1 MLINVELGLI
11 LCKVCVCVCVC
22 VCPKTCS
29 GKINFQGIQGSFCQ
43 AFAYCRAIHSA
54 FTVWLFCFLM
64 DLCAPPSLV
73 ECVRCLFMKFISSA
87 TLTPSSPPTA
97 RPSHPRTGHAKPV
110 PMNGSLRG
118 APGRGPGLGGPEL
131 TSGQQQ
137 GRGTP
142 SSGFAVATQCRVGS
156 GQPRFGPL
164 GQRGRKFGWLWCG
177 ALPHWPKRLPR
188 V

>member
-11 LCKVCVCVCVC
+11 LCKVCVCVC
-22 VCPKTCS
+22 PKTCS
-29 GKINFQGIQGSFCQ
+29 GKINSRDSRVFLPGLCLLPGDSERLHRVVILFSYGLVCTPIPRGVRAMSFYEVH
-43 AFAYCRAIHSA
+43 FFRNSDP
-54 FTVWLFCFLM
+54 LL
-64 DLCAPPSLV
+64 
-73 ECVRCLFMKFISSA
+73 
-87 TLTPSSPPTA
+87 PPTA

-118 APGRGPGLGGPEL
+118 APGRGPGLGDPEL

-156 GQPRFGPL
+156 GLSGQPSFGPL